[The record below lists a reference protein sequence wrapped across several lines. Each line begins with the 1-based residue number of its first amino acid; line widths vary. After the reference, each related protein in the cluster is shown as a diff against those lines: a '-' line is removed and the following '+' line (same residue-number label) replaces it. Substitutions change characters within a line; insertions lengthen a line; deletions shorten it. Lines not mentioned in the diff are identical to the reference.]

1 MATDASAYGVGA
13 VISHVLADSS
23 ERPIAFAS
31 RTLNSSEMNYSQL
44 QKEALAII
52 FGVKKFHQYLYGCK
66 FTLETDHQP
75 LVTIFGPRTGV
86 PTLAAAR
93 LQRWAIILSAYQ
105 YEIKYRNTNQH
116 LNADALSRLPLKSVS
131 PSVGEEAEVFQLS
144 YFDELPVTAKQISE
158 ATSHDPIL
166 STVLEFTLT
175 GRPNVV
181 QDESLKPFF
190 IRRTELSVEQGCVLW
205 GRRVVSPPKYRSK
218 ILEDLH
224 DQHPGMCR
232 MKALARSYLWWPR
245 LDQEIELEVRT
256 CHVCQ
261 ASLKTPPSAPIHPWN
276 WPSQPWKRIHIDH
289 FEFEKGV
296 YFTVIDSHSKW
307 IEVIPTKWMTASTT
321 IEMLRGLFSSY
332 GLPETIVSDNGP
344 GFISKEFQK
353 FTTANGI
360 RHIVSP
366 PYHPA
371 SNGAAERAVQVV
383 KQALRKHV
391 LDIRD
396 SGRSLQ
402 HRLSNFLLRYRCTP
416 DTVTGQS
423 PAELFLKRPLRNSF
437 SLLKP
442 NLRQR
447 IEMQQDNQLKYQGA
461 NRRPR
466 TLSANQSVR
475 VRNFRGGKE
484 KWNPGTIVRE
494 LSPRTFEVLVRG
506 ETRLCHMDQLVASSE
521 KICDHEGEEDR

>member
-1 MATDASAYGVGA
+1 M
-13 VISHVLADSS
+13 
-23 ERPIAFAS
+23 
-31 RTLNSSEMNYSQL
+31 
-44 QKEALAII
+44 
-52 FGVKKFHQYLYGCK
+52 
-66 FTLETDHQP
+66 
-75 LVTIFGPRTGV
+75 
-86 PTLAAAR
+86 
-93 LQRWAIILSAYQ
+93 
-105 YEIKYRNTNQH
+105 
-116 LNADALSRLPLKSVS
+116 
-131 PSVGEEAEVFQLS
+131 
-144 YFDELPVTAKQISE
+144 YFI
-158 ATSHDPIL
+158 
-166 STVLEFTLT
+166 
-175 GRPNVV
+175 
-181 QDESLKPFF
+181 
-190 IRRTELSVEQGCVLW
+190 
-205 GRRVVSPPKYRSK
+205 
-218 ILEDLH
+218 
-224 DQHPGMCR
+224 
-232 MKALARSYLWWPR
+232 
-245 LDQEIELEVRT
+245 
-256 CHVCQ
+256 
-261 ASLKTPPSAPIHPWN
+261 
-276 WPSQPWKRIHIDH
+276 
-289 FEFEKGV
+289 
-296 YFTVIDSHSKW
+296 VIDSHSKW

-321 IEMLRGLFSSY
+321 IEMLRGLLSSY

-366 PYHPA
+366 LNHPA

-383 KQALRKHV
+383 EQALPKHV

-402 HRLSNFLLRYRCTP
+402 HRLSNFLLRYRCKP
-416 DTVTGQS
+416 HTVTGQS

-484 KWNPGTIVRE
+484 KWIPGTIVRE

-506 ETRLCHMDQLVASSE
+506 ETRLCHMDQLVASFE
-521 KICDHEGEEDR
+521 KICDHEGEEDPWSLELETGTNARMVEPMVSDSRLNSNYENKSPAGNKDSVGCQQEIGAKVSSGDEEPVSPIPDASALTQDMSCRYPQRSRKQPERLMYL